1 MRLFV
6 DTAYYIARVMPRDQ
20 WHKAAVKAVRP
31 GMTFFTSSLVVNEVI
46 SLLQARGHFSAAL
59 TFLDRVRRSEDV
71 QILYADPVLQ
81 AEAWALFGEW
91 GSSGANAVDCVS
103 FAMMKRMGI
112 RRAFTFDDHFRAAGF
127 EILTG

>member
-1 MRLFV
+1 V

-20 WHKAAVKAVRP
+20 RHKAAAKAVRP
-31 GMTFFTSSLVVNEVI
+31 GMTFFTSSLVVNETI

-59 TFLDRVRRSEDV
+59 TFLDHVRRSEDV
-71 QILYADPVLQ
+71 QILYPDPILQ
-81 AEAWALFGEW
+81 AEAWELFGEW

-112 RRAFTFDDHFRAAGF
+112 RRAFTFDDHFRAAGC